1 MSGEN
6 ERKRRVEYAGSKSVL
21 SCHWKHHFV
30 DSNGVSW
37 FSECEGQRVDIMVFA
52 KMKKKAVFIIRL
64 CLPFV
69 LFSRRVIPHTV
80 SLLRGC
86 YAAVTSPPFLFL
98 PRLTC
103 HTGLFLNNTKLNEAV
118 EIHAASLPSAGTFF
132 FQRHTHSLCLIMVVS
147 VGEK

>member
-1 MSGEN
+1 M
-6 ERKRRVEYAGSKSVL
+6 VQWVWGSESRYNAVCKDL
-21 SCHWKHHFV
+21 
-30 DSNGVSW
+30 
-37 FSECEGQRVDIMVFA
+37 
-52 KMKKKAVFIIRL
+52 KKTVFIIRL

-132 FQRHTHSLCLIMVVS
+132 PVAYTQFMSNYGCQCGREIGEAFICPLAWFSISSMLLSSSLPVQVITAHLNA
-147 VGEK
+147 